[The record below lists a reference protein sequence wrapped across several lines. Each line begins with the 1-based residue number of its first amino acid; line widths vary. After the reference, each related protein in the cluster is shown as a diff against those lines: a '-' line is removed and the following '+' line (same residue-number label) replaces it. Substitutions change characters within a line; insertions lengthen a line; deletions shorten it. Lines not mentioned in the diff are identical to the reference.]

1 MDLLVKATLLRTFGF
16 LIWVFLSAWV
26 FVMVEDTDKDDSE
39 EKYELLLSLYHSM
52 ALKYNMSVE
61 EFSNFSSIAYE
72 ALSEPKPPWSF
83 SYALD
88 FVLQTVTTI
97 GKAYI
102 IIVTKEKNVFRV
114 LLESTTSLKS
124 SRKSSVL
131 VSACVLRRFSRPE
144 MCITLVGN
152 KENSVFYL
160 V

>member
-1 MDLLVKATLLRTFGF
+1 
-16 LIWVFLSAWV
+16 
-26 FVMVEDTDKDDSE
+26 MVEDTDKDDRE

-114 LLESTTSLKS
+114 LLESTTSLRS
-124 SRKSSVL
+124 SRKN
-131 VSACVLRRFSRPE
+131 C
-144 MCITLVGN
+144 
-152 KENSVFYL
+152 
-160 V
+160 

>member
-1 MDLLVKATLLRTFGF
+1 MDPLVKATLFRTFGF

-26 FVMVEDTDKDDSE
+26 FVMVEDTDKDDRK
-39 EKYELLLSLYHSM
+39 EKYQLLLSLYHSM

-83 SYALD
+83 SYAMD

-102 IIVTKEKNVFRV
+102 IIVTKQKNVFRV
-114 LLESTTSLKS
+114 LLESTTSLR
-124 SRKSSVL
+124 SRKT
-131 VSACVLRRFSRPE
+131 VSFRLCV
-144 MCITLVGN
+144 
-152 KENSVFYL
+152 KEVF
-160 V
+160 